1 MRVTGI
7 GEILWDELPS
17 GRVLGG
23 APFNVTAHL
32 ARLGHHTAYLT
43 AVGDDQPGQAAV
55 AEARAR
61 GIDTALIQVTRTAP
75 TGTARVTA
83 GASGAT
89 TFQIARPAAFENIRA
104 GRATLRRI
112 AEQRPDALVFGTLA
126 QRQPQVLDATGQ
138 VAAALP
144 GTLRLYD
151 VNLRDGWWTPGLI
164 TRLIQLAT
172 VVKFAED
179 EARQLSPLLGL
190 TWRGAP
196 DFCRALAARAG
207 LRAVAVSAGSG
218 TAALWLDGQAA
229 QAPPPAIT
237 VQDTVG
243 AGDAFSAGLLDG
255 ISKGLTAAVA
265 LRHANALGAL
275 IAARPGALPAWTP
288 TDLAQI
294 EHRSAESTGLSPA
307 VADPGS

>member
-104 GRATLRRI
+104 GSATLRRI
-112 AEQRPDALVFGTLA
+112 AEQQPDALA
-126 QRQPQVLDATGQ
+126 CAPSPYQP
-138 VAAALP
+138 AA
-144 GTLRLYD
+144 
-151 VNLRDGWWTPGLI
+151 
-164 TRLIQLAT
+164 
-172 VVKFAED
+172 
-179 EARQLSPLLGL
+179 
-190 TWRGAP
+190 
-196 DFCRALAARAG
+196 
-207 LRAVAVSAGSG
+207 
-218 TAALWLDGQAA
+218 
-229 QAPPPAIT
+229 APPPC
-237 VQDTVG
+237 G
-243 AGDAFSAGLLDG
+243 
-255 ISKGLTAAVA
+255 
-265 LRHANALGAL
+265 
-275 IAARPGALPAWTP
+275 
-288 TDLAQI
+288 
-294 EHRSAESTGLSPA
+294 STGRPLRPRRPPSPSRTPSA
-307 VADPGS
+307 PETGSSTILGSVYGLGILAKTKQSGAQGR